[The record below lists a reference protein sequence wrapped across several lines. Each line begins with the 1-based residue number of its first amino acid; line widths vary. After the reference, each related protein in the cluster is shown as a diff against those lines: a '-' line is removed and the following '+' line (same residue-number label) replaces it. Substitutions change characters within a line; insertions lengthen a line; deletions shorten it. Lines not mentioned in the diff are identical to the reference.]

1 MSSDPTSTDPDKYV
15 PIFENDW
22 VRVLDYCDHPGQHTK
37 PHQHPNSVMITLSD
51 FQRRL
56 SSGGKTAEVDLTAGR
71 AMWLRAQT
79 HSGHNI
85 GDTDTHVI
93 FVELKSAS
101 AVGPAAVEENLGPTS
116 AT

>member
-1 MSSDPTSTDPDKYV
+1 M
-15 PIFENDW
+15 
-22 VRVLDYCDHPGQHTK
+22 
-37 PHQHPNSVMITLSD
+37 
-51 FQRRL
+51 
-56 SSGGKTAEVDLTAGR
+56 TAGR
-71 AMWLRAQT
+71 AMWLPAQT

-101 AVGPAAVEENLGPTS
+101 DAMSSAIEDNLGPTS